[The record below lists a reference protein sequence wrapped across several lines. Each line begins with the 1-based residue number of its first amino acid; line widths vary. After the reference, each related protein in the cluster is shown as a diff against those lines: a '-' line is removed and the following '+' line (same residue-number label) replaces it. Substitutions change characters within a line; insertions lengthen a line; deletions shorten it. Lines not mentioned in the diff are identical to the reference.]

1 MALLQKG
8 DKAPGFKAKDQ
19 SGNEIS
25 LENFRGKKVILYF
38 YPKDLT
44 PGCTAESCDFR
55 DNYAS
60 LTAKGFEVIGVS
72 ADSEKSHQK
81 FIEKHELPFTLIAD
95 TEKEV
100 IKAFGAWGEKKFMGK
115 TYDGIL
121 RSTFVIDEEGVIE
134 AVIDKVKTKAPTQ
147 QVLEILN

>member
-1 MALLQKG
+1 MSLLEKG
-8 DKAPGFKAKDQ
+8 VKAPDFAAKDQ
-19 SGNEIS
+19 NGNTIS
-25 LENFRGKKVILYF
+25 LKDYRGKKVILYF

-55 DNYAS
+55 DNYSALS
-60 LTAKGFEVIGVS
+60 AKGFEVIGVS

-81 FIEKHELPFTLIAD
+81 FIEKHQLPFALIAD
-95 TEKEV
+95 TDKEV

-121 RSTFVIDEEGVIE
+121 RSTFVIDEEGVVE
-134 AVIDKVKTKAPTQ
+134 AVIDKVKTKAPTE
-147 QVLEILN
+147 QVLEMIN

>member
-8 DKAPGFKAKDQ
+8 DKAPSFTAKDQ
-19 SGNEIS
+19 NGNEIS

-147 QVLEILN
+147 QVLDILN

>member
-8 DKAPGFKAKDQ
+8 DKAPGFTAKDQ
-19 SGNEIS
+19 NGNEIS

-134 AVIDKVKTKAPTQ
+134 AVIDKVKTKAPTE

>member
-8 DKAPGFKAKDQ
+8 DKAPGFTAKDQ
-19 SGNEIS
+19 NGNEIS
-25 LENFRGKKVILYF
+25 LENFLGKKVILYF

-134 AVIDKVKTKAPTQ
+134 AAIDKVKTKAPTQ